1 MNIPCY
7 LRTLRR
13 EWGLTQEELAGLLPN
28 GSRARVSD
36 VELAKAQ
43 PNAEEILAY
52 SLIFGMLPGDIF
64 PAVYDSLEEEVIRRA
79 YALDEALA
87 EDGSHWTRQKK
98 RLLRALLARATGKA
112 PNPNGV

>member
-52 SLIFGMLPGDIF
+52 SLIFGMPAGEIF
-64 PAVYDSLEEEVIRRA
+64 PAAYYAIEEEVVRRA
-79 YALDEALA
+79 YKLDETLR

-98 RLLRALLARATGKA
+98 RLLRALLDRATGKA
-112 PNPNGV
+112 PNPNAV